1 MRKTNLL
8 LLAITVCCNSNLTKP
23 QNTTFKKKSKTNNQC
38 KMSKCLKHKIKV
50 LDYDLVFN

>member
-23 QNTTFKKKSKTNNQC
+23 QNTTFKKKSKTQIINV
-38 KMSKCLKHKIKV
+38 KCQNASNTK
-50 LDYDLVFN
+50 